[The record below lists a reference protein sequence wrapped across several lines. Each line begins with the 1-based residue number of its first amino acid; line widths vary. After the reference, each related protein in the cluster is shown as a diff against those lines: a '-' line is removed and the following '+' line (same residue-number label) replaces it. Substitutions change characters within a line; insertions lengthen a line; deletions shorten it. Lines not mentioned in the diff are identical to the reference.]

1 MSSGSTIVL
10 LSSTIIPPG
19 SIIVPLADSTIVLP
33 GSTIELNYVENQF
46 GHTLYLD
53 RTSFLFCLMITVPI
67 NNQTYLILLQYFYNF
82 DQNINQILYLT
93 RLEH

>member
-53 RTSFLFCLMITVPI
+53 RTSFFCLVITVPK
-67 NNQTYLILLQYFYNF
+67 NNQTSLSFGISPPIFL
-82 DQNINQILYLT
+82 
-93 RLEH
+93 